1 MAISLNFNNDAFP
14 LDGGDGIAFDPIT
27 GDLFAIATLQ
37 IPNEEGDAP
46 EIVRANAVLYRLQT
60 DGTEV
65 FPPVDLVTQSEIL
78 VTEEDAIDGAL
89 RVVVGTVVDGLEILP
104 NGNFLISSAS
114 SGRVLEIDRNDFVD
128 GNVPEEF
135 TPVEGGINFQN
146 DDFRFIGVGVLTPSA
161 SLVYN
166 SDSDSIFLL
175 FDNSGTAEIRGYDT
189 DGNLIQTIDLS
200 SIVTDINPEGIE
212 IDPVTG
218 NFIVADDA
226 GGFGQPPGNSS
237 IHEITPEGELVSST
251 SLVGITGGDLTFS
264 DAEGIAIDD
273 ETRNLYVV
281 FDDDPPGVLTGDT
294 SQVGDQIASFQI
306 GTPTA
311 GLQLNLVDNFAANS
325 PDALVWD
332 SGTET
337 IFTLDNVSLT
347 TDLTVEGIEITLTQ
361 YDTDGNVLSSS
372 DALDDELINALGLA
386 QLPNGN
392 FITSDI
398 VGGRIVEIDTSGN
411 IVEGG
416 IDLQSPSLSFLQGG
430 QALVSL
436 AYDAESESI
445 YGTDFF
451 TGQFLEIG
459 TELGDDGNIDI
470 LSEIDL
476 TSIVPGI
483 AASGLAIDPVTGNFI
498 VADDISAGGGNNQFH
513 IITPAGEL
521 AGSIDAGDFGIDD
534 PEGLSF
540 DADNRRLYVAYD
552 DDAATGN
559 QIAVFDL
566 TDSFV
571 VDQNSDYLSSPL
583 LTVGQT
589 IPLLEGEFPFL
600 ATDPNGLFPVDNLGE
615 VDSGDSPLTASD
627 SETFTLPGNLD
638 GVDSA
643 NFDGINYVFLTHSND
658 ADVTTETNGGQIN
671 GSRIS
676 LLAFDEDWNIIGG
689 RNLVERIRIAN
700 IEATNALRSTVN
712 PDTGNLFLGLV
723 FGEYVLNP
731 ETGDYEGDL
740 EAGVIDPVTGEE
752 TFIVGNATFLGLE
765 SDVAGQTWLERLL
778 DTFPENYNPLGN
790 ENFANFGSILSA
802 DTGFRRRGGQ
812 AIPFVFSGES
822 VDNGIAAFHIANGT
836 TVPIEGFGSFA
847 KGQII
852 SALDFR
858 QTVTE
863 DGIPFG
869 LSVLLSPEASADDG
883 ELYLF
888 AGDRVVGNAGG
899 FADFNDVLYV
909 LQVSDGDGNVVADG
923 TTIAEDTELTAQW
936 VLIDGNPL
944 SDLNAIPEG
953 KAINTLNSGALSDW
967 VNGEDDGVARSTNFE
982 NLGGIAEDPTD
993 TGSFYLTSDAGLYN
1007 LTFAEDSPTGVG
1019 TFTLVQ
1025 TGDFDSVT
1033 VDSDGNVIV
1042 QDNEGGSF
1050 LYDIDTDSLTP
1061 FVGSNEAVIADATL
1075 DGITEVDDNFNDTGV
1090 SAFLSVVN
1098 GGESDGQLLFNQP
1111 TASSRF
1117 DTDIIR
1123 FQSNITPGT
1132 YLFTGGDEAQS
1143 IRDNFADSFTEE
1155 GFAFTV
1161 ASQPGDELEA
1171 LYRFRSSQGTYLL
1184 VGEDERAAINA
1195 DPNFSGEYTEE
1206 GLAFYVY
1213 GAGADEGAEFNRFR
1227 NQTLPGAYL
1236 YATGDEATTI
1246 QTDFTAT
1253 YVDEGAAFEAV
1264 I

>member
-1 MAISLNFNNDAFP
+1 MAIQLNFLNSFPSTSPDA
-14 LDGGDGIAFDPIT
+14 LDFDPVSGNIFSVESFRSNPDSVE
-27 GDLFAIATLQ
+27 GPDDFSLTLV
-37 IPNEEGDAP
+37 EYDTEGN
-46 EIVRANAVLYRLQT
+46 IVNSLSSLDDVLVS
-60 DGTEV
+60 G
-65 FPPVDLVTQSEIL
+65 
-78 VTEEDAIDGAL
+78 
-89 RVVVGTVVDGLEILP
+89 VGLARLP
-104 NGNFLISSAS
+104 NGNFLISDIRID
-114 SGRVLEIDRNDFVD
+114 GRL
-128 GNVPEEF
+128 
-135 TPVEGGINFQN
+135 
-146 DDFRFIGVGVLTPSA
+146 
-161 SLVYN
+161 
-166 SDSDSIFLL
+166 
-175 FDNSGTAEIRGYDT
+175 
-189 DGNLIQTIDLS
+189 
-200 SIVTDINPEGIE
+200 
-212 IDPVTG
+212 
-218 NFIVADDA
+218 
-226 GGFGQPPGNSS
+226 
-237 IHEITPEGELVSST
+237 
-251 SLVGITGGDLTFS
+251 
-264 DAEGIAIDD
+264 
-273 ETRNLYVV
+273 
-281 FDDDPPGVLTGDT
+281 
-294 SQVGDQIASFQI
+294 
-306 GTPTA
+306 
-311 GLQLNLVDNFAANS
+311 
-325 PDALVWD
+325 
-332 SGTET
+332 
-337 IFTLDNVSLT
+337 
-347 TDLTVEGIEITLTQ
+347 
-361 YDTDGNVLSSS
+361 
-372 DALDDELINALGLA
+372 
-386 QLPNGN
+386 
-392 FITSDI
+392 
-398 VGGRIVEIDTSGN
+398 VEIDTSGN
-411 IVEGG
+411 IVDGG
-416 IDLQSPSLSFLQGG
+416 IDLQSDSLSFLQGG
-430 QALVSL
+430 DALVGVT
-436 AYDAESESI
+436 YNEDNDSI
-445 YGTDFF
+445 FGVNSF
-451 TGQFLEIG
+451 TGQLLEID
-459 TELGDDGNIDI
+459 TELGDDGNINI
-470 LSEIDL
+470 ISQLDL
-476 TSIVPGI
+476 TSIVPNISPSGI
-483 AASGLAIDPVTGNFI
+483 GVDPTTGNLI
-498 VADDISAGGGNNQFH
+498 ITDDSDGNNAIH
-513 IITPAGEL
+513 EITRDGEL
-521 AGSIDAGDFGIDD
+521 LTTIDLEALFGFSD
-534 PEGLSF
+534 PEGVAI
-540 DADNRRLYVAYD
+540 DGNNLYIAFD
-552 DDAATGN
+552 DDNAEGILEENGN
-559 QIAVFDL
+559 QIAIFEL
-566 TDSFV
+566 TNSSL
-571 VDQNSDYLSSPL
+571 VDQNDAYRSSPL

-1155 GFAFTV
+1155 GFAFTA
-1161 ASQPGDELEA
+1161 ASAPGDELIP
-1171 LYRFRSSQGTYLL
+1171 LYRFISSQGTYLL

-1195 DPNFSGEYTEE
+1195 DPNFSGEYVEE

-1213 GAGADEGAEFNRFR
+1213 GAGSGEADQFNRFR